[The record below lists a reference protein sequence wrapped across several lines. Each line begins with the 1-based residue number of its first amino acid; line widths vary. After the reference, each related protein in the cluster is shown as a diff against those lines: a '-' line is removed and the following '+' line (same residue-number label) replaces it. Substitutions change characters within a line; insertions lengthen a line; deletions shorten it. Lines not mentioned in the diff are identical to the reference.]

1 MHHLHFDE
9 PIFTAVSVLCSAFI
23 AHFFTHTIQDV
34 VVRTHHFQ
42 INFKKSENWTAALS
56 PAFGKK
62 KALCIVPGPQW
73 GPLGIWKDVSIGAI
87 HFFKSEHASLQRV
100 GKTWSSRS
108 LLILMEAWSNCAI
121 INSCLQAW
129 SWSYM
134 RGESPLGECH
144 KVGRHTSC
152 RRLKS
157 GRS

>member
-1 MHHLHFDE
+1 MSPFSQQSVYS
-9 PIFTAVSVLCSAFI
+9 AVHSLLISSPTRYRMWLC
-23 AHFFTHTIQDV
+23 AHIT
-34 VVRTHHFQ
+34 
-42 INFKKSENWTAALS
+42 FKLTSKSQKIEQQPCLLLLE
-56 PAFGKK
+56 K

-73 GPLGIWKDVSIGAI
+73 GPLGVWKDVSIGAI

-134 RGESPLGECH
+134 RGERPLGECH